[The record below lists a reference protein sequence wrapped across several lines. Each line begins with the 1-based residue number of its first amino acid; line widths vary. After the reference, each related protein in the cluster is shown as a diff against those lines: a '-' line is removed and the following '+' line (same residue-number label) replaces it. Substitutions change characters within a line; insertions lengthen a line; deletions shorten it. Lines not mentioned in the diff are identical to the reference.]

1 MPPVV
6 ERAFG
11 RQERSCSR
19 AIRGRPGDPV
29 GRRLPVTSASPTG
42 PWWVQGTVGGDGRLR
57 TVVAVERPPPP
68 SLELPRVSLHLTERR
83 AVDLRRVASA
93 LCRPPHRPAGR

>member
-11 RQERSCSR
+11 RQERSWPG
-19 AIRGRPGDPV
+19 AIRGRPGDPA

-42 PWWVQGTVGGDGRLR
+42 PWRIQGTVEAGARLR

-68 SLELPRVSLHLTERR
+68 NLELPRVSLHLTERR